1 MVTNLEFGI
10 GEGTWFP
17 YCETCG
23 ISEPLGVLL
32 GDITNVVEFFSG
44 IVCMDIELGSA
55 IGLSLEVITTILD
68 TPKPTRMLVWK
79 LKRNTDNSH
88 IVTIESYTNFITHA
102 VSSSPPLRDVVVPC
116 AGDGVEVKH
125 LDD

>member
-32 GDITNVVEFFSG
+32 GDIANVVEFFSG
-44 IVCMDIELGSA
+44 IVLVDIELGSA
-55 IGLSLEVITTILD
+55 IGFSLEVITTILNA
-68 TPKPTRMLVWK
+68 PKPTKTSV
-79 LKRNTDNSH
+79 
-88 IVTIESYTNFITHA
+88 
-102 VSSSPPLRDVVVPC
+102 
-116 AGDGVEVKH
+116 
-125 LDD
+125 